1 MSDPIFSPIATAAL
15 TSTTSSQVIAVP
27 AGGESILVYNDSS
40 NPVYFRFGASVSV
53 PTGGMA
59 SGVYVVAPYQTA
71 LYPCQQSGGTLAYI
85 ADTVGGALVVSVGTG
100 S

>member
-1 MSDPIFSPIATAAL
+1 M
-15 TSTTSSQVIAVP
+15 
-27 AGGESILVYNDSS
+27 LVYNDSS
-40 NPVYFRFGASVSV
+40 SPVYFRFGASIAV

-59 SGVYVVAPYQTA
+59 SGVYVVTPYQTA

-85 ADTVGGALVVSVGTG
+85 ADTIGGKFVVSVGKG